1 MSIEEWRTAAAVAIA
16 AGADDESARQSAAE
30 LIREVNFD
38 LAYGG
43 PLARL
48 DEDGEL
54 LSDEEINE
62 LCRTF
67 GYAEIA
73 GDE

>member
-1 MSIEEWRTAAAVAIA
+1 MTIEQWREQATHALNLGAKSEEGQQIA
-16 AGADDESARQSAAE
+16 AH
-30 LIREVNFD
+30 LIREFNFD
-38 LAYGG
+38 MAYGG

-48 DEDGEL
+48 DDDGYPLED
-54 LSDEEINE
+54 DEVNE

-73 GDE
+73 GD